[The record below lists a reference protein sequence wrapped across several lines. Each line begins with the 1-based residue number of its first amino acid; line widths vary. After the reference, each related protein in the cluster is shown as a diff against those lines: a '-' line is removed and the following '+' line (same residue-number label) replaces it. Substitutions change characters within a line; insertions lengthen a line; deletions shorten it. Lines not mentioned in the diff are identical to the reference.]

1 MLQKQGYKD
10 QIAEIIKD
18 IPEEKMHL
26 LFQFLQIF
34 KENLKSK
41 RKDNTKKLMA
51 LSGIL
56 KDNLTSVELQ
66 HKALKEWGRNASD

>member
-1 MLQKQGYKD
+1 MKQNYKK
-10 QIAEIIKD
+10 QITEIINN

-26 LFQFLQIF
+26 LFQFLQLF

-41 RKDNTKKLMA
+41 RKGNTKKLMA

-56 KDNLTSVELQ
+56 KDNITSVELQ
-66 HKALKEWGRNASD
+66 HQAFKEWGKNVSD